1 MPRKSAFVRLAQKTI
16 VPATIAAMSALIGV
30 AACAPTVYHQGF
42 QAVDVRPADIKVG
55 TDTRSSV
62 LQKLGSPTTTSTF
75 DKNVWFYM
83 SQLRSATSFYTPKT
97 VQRDVVAIS
106 FDPSTEAVKSVNTFT
121 LQDGR
126 VIAYNTHET
135 PTRGREMTV
144 LEQLIGSIGAG
155 AVLPGD
161 QNVTPGSHPG
171 DNPGGR

>member
-1 MPRKSAFVRLAQKTI
+1 MSRKSAFSVLA
-16 VPATIAAMSALIGV
+16 AALVGIGGLG
-30 AACAPTVYHQGF
+30 ACSPIVYHQGF
-42 QAVDVRPADIKVG
+42 QVVDVRPADIKIG
-55 TDTRSSV
+55 TDTRSTV

-83 SQLRSATSFYTPKT
+83 SQLRSATSYYLPKT
-97 VQRDVVAIS
+97 IQRDVVAIS
-106 FDPSTEAVKSVNTFT
+106 FDPATEQVKAVNSFT

-155 AVLPGD
+155 GVLPSD
-161 QNVTPGSHPG
+161 QNTTPGSHPG
-171 DNPGGR
+171 DTQPGH